1 MACFIIS
8 EEVKPGPSRWT
19 LQIHR
24 CCFKIPCHHGLG
36 LISLGRGIFSLGAQP
51 SLLHHMNPC
60 LVPNR
65 GKSPYIMTQTCFTFW
80 GVDDFER
87 WKEKAARALRL
98 LYPNTNSSVFKMKL
112 LLPDMNDDKWVNT
125 WSWNLGPTAQKLAR
139 YCCLQNWWRSYGHGP
154 T

>member
-1 MACFIIS
+1 MSCFIIS
-8 EEVKPGPSRWT
+8 EEVIPASSRWT
-19 LQIHR
+19 LQIHW

-36 LISLGRGIFSLGAQP
+36 LISLGWGIFSLGAQP
-51 SLLHHMNPC
+51 SLLHHLNPC

-87 WKEKAARALRL
+87 WKQGHCACCIQTQI
-98 LYPNTNSSVFKMKL
+98 PQSSKWNFFYQTWMMINESTHDHHLKL
-112 LLPDMNDDKWVNT
+112 LRPNCT
-125 WSWNLGPTAQKLAR
+125 KLAR
-139 YCCLQNWWRSYGHGP
+139 YWWRSYGHGP